1 MIFIKNCIS
10 KAQYFITKK
19 EYKSWVEKKF
29 LKEFHLFEDPLYE
42 SLWNEEVF
50 FLCFEDIIVYSV

>member
-42 SLWNEEVF
+42 SL
-50 FLCFEDIIVYSV
+50 